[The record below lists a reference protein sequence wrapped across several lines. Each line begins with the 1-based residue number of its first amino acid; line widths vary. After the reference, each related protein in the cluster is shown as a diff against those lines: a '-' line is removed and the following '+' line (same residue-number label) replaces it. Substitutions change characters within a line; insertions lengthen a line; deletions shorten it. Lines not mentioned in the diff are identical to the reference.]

1 MHYTVQNN
9 IGNSERV
16 IERKLL
22 SNIDASKRN
31 NNISTTNNTE
41 SSNDGVTMSSI
52 YSDEEDNNAINK
64 SKYTSEE
71 WESLSVAKQVQILNQ
86 QKIDNYNKACK
97 EFDKKIESILKPYS
111 GEYISLQ
118 NAMDLL
124 NKYTNLEIEKEDEKS
139 LLNENGFVDKDLI
152 ECLLKDDS
160 KFPRPDYPILN
171 TRVY

>member
-1 MHYTVQNN
+1 MHCTVQNN

-22 SNIDASKRN
+22 SNIDANKRN
-31 NNISTTNNTE
+31 DNISTTNNTE
-41 SSNDGVTMSSI
+41 SSNDGVTTSPTC
-52 YSDEEDNNAINK
+52 SDEDNNNAINK

-86 QKIDNYNKACK
+86 QKIDNYNKACR
-97 EFDKKIESILKPYS
+97 EFDEGIKKILKPYS
-111 GEYISLQ
+111 DEYISLQ

-124 NKYTNLEIEKEDEKS
+124 NKYTNLKIEKEDEKS
-139 LLNENGFVDKDLI
+139 LLNENGLVDKDLI

-160 KFPRPDYPILN
+160 KFPRPDYPILD
-171 TRVY
+171 TKVY

>member
-9 IGNSERV
+9 IGNSERI
-16 IERKLL
+16 IERKL
-22 SNIDASKRN
+22 SNIDTSKK

-41 SSNDGVTMSSI
+41 SDNDDVIMSSI
-52 YSDEEDNNAINK
+52 YNDEEDNNDTINEF
-64 SKYTSEE
+64 KYTSEE

-86 QKIDNYNKACK
+86 QKIDNYNKACR
-97 EFDKKIESILKPYS
+97 EFDEKIERILKPYS

-124 NKYTNLEIEKEDEKS
+124 NEHTNLEIEKEDEKS
-139 LLNENGFVDKDLI
+139 LLNENGLVDKDLI

>member
-1 MHYTVQNN
+1 MYYTAQNN
-9 IGNSERV
+9 LGNNERV
-16 IERKLL
+16 IEEKL
-22 SNIDASKRN
+22 SNIDTSKK

-41 SSNDGVTMSSI
+41 SSNDGVATSSTC
-52 YSDEEDNNAINK
+52 SDEENNNDTINK
-64 SKYTSEE
+64 FKYTSEE

-86 QKIDNYNKACK
+86 QKIDNYNKACR